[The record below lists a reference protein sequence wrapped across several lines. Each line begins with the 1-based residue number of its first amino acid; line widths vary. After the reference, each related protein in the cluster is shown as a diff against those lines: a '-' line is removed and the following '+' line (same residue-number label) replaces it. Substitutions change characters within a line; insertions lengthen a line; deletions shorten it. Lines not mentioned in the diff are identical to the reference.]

1 MLKQAIVI
9 AALALAAPAWAGK
22 PVDERRALA
31 PDGAVSVNNLA
42 GLIEVIG
49 WDRDEVH
56 ITGELGA
63 DVEALEIDGDAR
75 KLSVHVRYPRK
86 SRSVD
91 ETVLRLQVPAG
102 AQIELKGVSA
112 SLHASGVGGTLTATT
127 VSGAIRVV
135 AAPALLRLNTVS
147 GDIHARGATADAELR
162 TVSGDI
168 DAAGLSGQLKGETV
182 SGDLLLAG
190 GPFSAVVA
198 ETVSGDLTLELG
210 LESAGTLRAATLSG
224 DIALRLAD
232 AANAR
237 ISMKTFSGRLRNAL
251 TPVST
256 GDKRSLDYT
265 VGSGSTR
272 VELSSFSGNIQIRP

>member
-1 MLKQAIVI
+1 MFKQAIVV
-9 AALALAAPAWAGK
+9 AALALAAPAWAGT
-22 PVDERRALA
+22 PIDERRALA
-31 PDGAVSVNNLA
+31 ADGAVSVNNLA

-91 ETVLRLQVPAG
+91 ESVLRLQVPAG
-102 AQIELKGVSA
+102 AQLELKGVSA
-112 SLHASGVGGTLTATT
+112 DLHASGIGGMLTATS
-127 VSGAIRVV
+127 VSGAIRVTATPV
-135 AAPALLRLNTVS
+135 RLRLNTVS

-190 GPFSAVVA
+190 GPFAAVSA
-198 ETVSGDLTLELG
+198 ETVSGDVTLQLG

-224 DIALRLAD
+224 DIVLRMAD
-232 AANAR
+232 ADNAR

-251 TPVST
+251 MPVSN

-265 VGSGSTR
+265 VGSGSAR